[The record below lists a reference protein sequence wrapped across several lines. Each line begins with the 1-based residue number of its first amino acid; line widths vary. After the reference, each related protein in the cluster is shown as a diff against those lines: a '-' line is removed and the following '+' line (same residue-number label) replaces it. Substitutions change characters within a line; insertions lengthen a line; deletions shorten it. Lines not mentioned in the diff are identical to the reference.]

1 MGVRQSQIR
10 KKKRKPQ
17 IQNLCEKCE
26 NKLFEQKKNHLEKH
40 QRSICGERVERER
53 RDKLLLRDFIFLS
66 SLNSGGSRIFF
77 YGGSTVVELGICH
90 EGQEKK

>member
-10 KKKRKPQ
+10 KKKKESLKFRIYVKSEG
-17 IQNLCEKCE
+17 ISYLS
-26 NKLFEQKKNHLEKH
+26 KKKSFGKTSTVDLW
-40 QRSICGERVERER
+40 RER

-90 EGQEKK
+90 EGQVKK

>member
-1 MGVRQSQIR
+1 MKSERISYLS
-10 KKKRKPQ
+10 KKKSFGKTSTVDLWR
-17 IQNLCEKCE
+17 
-26 NKLFEQKKNHLEKH
+26 
-40 QRSICGERVERER
+40 ERVERER

-90 EGQEKK
+90 EGQVKK